1 MGKDSSLDSAC
12 ERSIQIDDSK
22 SNHRTTSCKKASKMP
37 RKNKLPVTII
47 LGDSIVKDVNGWK
60 LSDENNKVVVKH
72 FSGAKKKKDMESY
85 IIPTLK
91 QNPETIIIHSETNDL
106 ESHSSPE
113 GITRDIINLK
123 TSCKTQ
129 TNKVILSDI
138 VPRYDTLNEK
148 TTRVNKCLERKCEA
162 RNTFY

>member
-1 MGKDSSLDSAC
+1 MGKDSSLDGAC
-12 ERSIQIDDSK
+12 ERSIQTDDSN
-22 SNHRTTSCKKASKMP
+22 SSHRITSCKKASKMP

-47 LGDSIVKDVNGWK
+47 LEDSIVKDVNGWK

-72 FSGAKKKKDMESY
+72 FSGAKKKDMESY

-91 QNPETIIIHSETNDL
+91 QNPETIIIHSGTNDL

-123 TSCKTQ
+123 TSC
-129 TNKVILSDI
+129 
-138 VPRYDTLNEK
+138 
-148 TTRVNKCLERKCEA
+148 
-162 RNTFY
+162 